1 MSTSEQYTSPANSGR
16 SRKRSLSPNLNMED
30 ISSGS
35 TFSQNIENIEG
46 LTSLHADQQV
56 FIVSIFF
63 SNFLNVESCSIAYM
77 VLRPI
82 ITCSTVLEM
91 RPRSQFYLKIISGC
105 ESFFW

>member
-1 MSTSEQYTSPANSGR
+1 
-16 SRKRSLSPNLNMED
+16 MED

-56 FIVSIFF
+56 LIVSNF
-63 SNFLNVESCSIAYM
+63 SRNFLNIEFFSLVYM

-82 ITCSTVLEM
+82 ITCSKVLEM

-105 ESFFW
+105 DSIFFVTAT